1 MQTYLN
7 QIIQLKKQ
15 EVEQAKIQQPIHLL
29 QQQALYKRQKI
40 SAKKAIVDPDK
51 TGIIAEFKRKSPS
64 KGYIH
69 ENAEIDKI
77 IPQYEKAGA
86 SMISILTNRP
96 FFGAQADDFT
106 RARELSTIPLL
117 RKEFIID
124 AYQLHESKAMGADVI
139 LLIAS
144 CLDKKEIAT
153 FTQIA
158 HDLDMEVLL
167 EIHTEKQLETYS
179 TDIDLVGIN
188 NRNLETF
195 EVDLAHSRKLLA
207 QLPTESIKIA
217 ESGLDSP
224 ETVLALKN
232 SGFHGFLIGERFMKT
247 DNPGESFAQFNLE
260 IIQPK

>member
-15 EVEQAKIQQPIHLL
+15 EVEQVKIQQPIHLL

-40 SAKKAIVDPDK
+40 SAKKAMINPDK

-86 SMISILTNRP
+86 SMISILTDRP

-224 ETVLALKN
+224 ETVLALRN

-260 IIQPK
+260 II